1 VDLEVEVGR
10 SKWPVPPEGW
20 PQRPRVV
27 IIGAG
32 FGGLEAAR
40 ALARAPVDVTVLDR
54 HNHHCFQP
62 LLYQVATAAL
72 SPADVAWPIRAILR
86 AQKNARVLMARVT
99 DIDVTARRVY
109 ADAIQLDYDFLVL
122 ATGATHSYFGHDD
135 WADVAP
141 GLKRIEDATKIRC
154 RILIAFERAELINDE
169 EERRRLLTFVIV
181 GAGPTG
187 VEMAGAIAEVA
198 RQTLQYD
205 FREIDPARARIVL
218 VEAGPRVLPAF
229 GEELS
234 RYAERSLAK
243 MGVEVRTR
251 AMVTNCDSRG
261 VNLGTERLDAC
272 TIIWAAGVVASPA
285 AQWIGAEHD
294 RSGRIKVNHDLSVP
308 GQPNVFAIGDT
319 AQVVSAGRTV
329 PGLAPAAKQMGRHV
343 GEAIAAKIKGK
354 RAAPFEYRDYGSLAT
369 IGRRS
374 AVVELGRFRVV
385 GFLGWL
391 FWSVAHVYF
400 LISVRN
406 RLVVAFNWVW
416 QYVTFQRG
424 ARLITQEARVRSS

>member
-1 VDLEVEVGR
+1 
-10 SKWPVPPEGW
+10 
-20 PQRPRVV
+20 
-27 IIGAG
+27 
-32 FGGLEAAR
+32 
-40 ALARAPVDVTVLDR
+40 
-54 HNHHCFQP
+54 
-62 LLYQVATAAL
+62 
-72 SPADVAWPIRAILR
+72 
-86 AQKNARVLMARVT
+86 
-99 DIDVTARRVY
+99 
-109 ADAIQLDYDFLVL
+109 
-122 ATGATHSYFGHDD
+122 
-135 WADVAP
+135 
-141 GLKRIEDATKIRC
+141 
-154 RILIAFERAELINDE
+154 
-169 EERRRLLTFVIV
+169 
-181 GAGPTG
+181 
-187 VEMAGAIAEVA
+187 
-198 RQTLQYD
+198 
-205 FREIDPARARIVL
+205 
-218 VEAGPRVLPAF
+218 
-229 GEELS
+229 
-234 RYAERSLAK
+234 

-354 RAAPFEYRDYGSLAT
+354 TAAPFEYRDYGSLAT